1 VKGFLFIK
9 IINKFINT
17 SKQII
22 KNKPVEYAKI
32 EINNGHDNVQLTKI
46 KEPVENNKSSIFAR
60 MKEMITSKMINL
72 NENTV
77 QELEEAD
84 LPEFIDKS
92 QKIISEGIGIPRGFY
107 AQIDVDKLDNNT
119 AMYYDQ
125 ASNTIS
131 MDFDILNKSKSTLFC
146 YLRHEIEHQK
156 QIYEIFRTE
165 GLGEEVVKYFVKF
178 QTDEVIKNNNT
189 ITPKKIQEINL
200 DFTNRY
206 EKHRQKVIE
215 KMGLIPKD
223 SQQAKIAKENW
234 ESSKKYSDDHASY
247 KTAVSAR
254 HEKDAYT
261 AGFVGYIEYIVAKWI
276 K

>member
-1 VKGFLFIK
+1 MK

-72 NENTV
+72 NKNTV

-107 AQIDVDKLDNNT
+107 AQINVDKLDNNT

-131 MDFDILNKSKSTLFC
+131 INWDILDNSKSTLFL

-156 QIYEIFRTE
+156 QMYDIFRTE
-165 GLGEEVVKYFVKF
+165 GLGEEVVKYFVKL
-178 QTDEVIKNNNT
+178 QTDEVIKNDNT
-189 ITPKKIQEINL
+189 ITPQKIREINL

-223 SQQAKIAKENW
+223 SKQAKIAKENW
-234 ESSKKYSDDHASY
+234 KSSIKYSDDNAGY
-247 KTAVSAR
+247 KAAVLAQ
-254 HEKDAYT
+254 HEQDAYA